1 MTHPLSRRSA
11 LLGAAAVAGL
21 ALWDRPAEAVGGTPA
36 GSTSTGRGPAGRAA
50 FDAAR
55 ERWVSLL
62 AGESYDTAHAD
73 KTKAVEGSANA
84 VLRKLEPSPGRPSLW
99 PDLPLD
105 DPRTGNFNRAY
116 NRMRTL
122 ALGWATPGTAM
133 YRDEQVA
140 ETAAGALDFLYEHAY
155 HEGLD
160 RRDSNWFWWEIG
172 VPRSLTDTCALLYDG
187 LPEDRLKRWLRP
199 VRRWCPDPERRVSHP
214 GVVETG
220 ANRAGKAMAVA
231 MRGLLTHDARL
242 VRRARDAVSDLLR
255 TTRGPGDGFRRD
267 GSFIQH
273 DVYPYNGSYG
283 VDYLESVAELIAMLA
298 HSPWEIPDIGNIY
311 GIVDRSFMPFIFD
324 GLMMDCVR
332 GRAVSRQG
340 HRDYHA
346 GQKAVEAIL
355 TLLEAA
361 PERHARRWRPL
372 VKGWLTRNRA
382 LPYDTLAPPA
392 SIAKARALLEDPS
405 VPVGPRMTGTYVFAD
420 MDRIVHRRPDWAYAI
435 AMSSERIGAAEAM
448 NRENLHGWY
457 TGDGM
462 TYLYTDDLTH
472 WNDDLWPTIDPYRL
486 PGTTVDTRR
495 RADLRHGGRR
505 LPPTPWAGGVALGGE
520 YGAAAMKLI
529 ADGSSLRAKKA
540 WFLLDDAVIA
550 LGTGI
555 TASDGRRIETVVEN
569 RNTHGA
575 HPPLSRGDGWVH
587 LCGVAGYALLDGA
600 DAKVIRERRTGRWR
614 DIDEG
619 ATTGGD
625 RTRVT
630 RHYTTILIDHGVD
643 PRKARYAY
651 AVLPGASA
659 AQTAAYGRRVEILA
673 NSGTVQAISR
683 DDLLAAVFWRAGTVE
698 TADGPL
704 SADGPCVLLARRDDE
719 RVRLAVSDPSRTADE
734 VKIGLP
740 WPVRSIEEG
749 DRGVR
754 KARRAVKVDVGGSR
768 GHARTAV
775 VRSEPRRRAEPH
787 LGGPRALKPI

>member
-1 MTHPLSRRSA
+1 MTYHLSRRSA
-11 LLGAAAVAGL
+11 LLGTTAVAGL
-21 ALWDRPAEAVGGTPA
+21 AAWERPAEAI
-36 GSTSTGRGPAGRAA
+36 GSAA

-62 AGESYDTAHAD
+62 AGGSYDAAYAD
-73 KTKAVEGSANA
+73 RTRAVEGSANA
-84 VLRKLEPSPGRPSLW
+84 VLRKLSPAPGRPSLW
-99 PDLPLD
+99 PDLPLG

-133 YRDEQVA
+133 HRDGRVA
-140 ETAAGALDFLYEHAY
+140 ETAAEALDFLYEHAY

-160 RRDSNWFWWEIG
+160 RRGSNWFWWEIG
-172 VPRSLTDTCALLYDG
+172 VPRALTDTCALLYDG
-187 LPEDRLKRWLRP
+187 LPPDRLKRWLRP
-199 VRRWCPDPERRVSHP
+199 LRRWCPDPERRISHP

-220 ANRAGKAMAVA
+220 ANRASKAMAVA

-242 VRRARDAVSDLLR
+242 VRRAKSAVSDLLR
-255 TTRGPGDGFRRD
+255 TTRGPGDGFYRD

-273 DVYPYNGSYG
+273 DVFPYTGSYG
-283 VDYLESVAELIAMLA
+283 VDYLESVAKLIVMLA
-298 HSPWEIPDIGNIY
+298 RSPWEISGVGKVYD
-311 GIVDRSFMPFIFD
+311 IVDRSFTPFIFD

-340 HRDYHA
+340 HRDYHS
-346 GQKAVEAIL
+346 GQKAVEAVL

-372 VKGWLTRNRA
+372 VKGWLTRNQA
-382 LPYDTLAPPA
+382 VPYATLAPLA
-392 SIAKARALLEDPS
+392 SVARAEALLRDAS
-405 VPVGPRMTGTYVFAD
+405 VPVGPRTTGTYVFAD
-420 MDRIVHRRPDWAYAI
+420 MDRVVHRRPAWAFAI

-505 LPPTPWAGGVALGGE
+505 LPPTPWAGGVALDGE

-529 ADGSSLRAKKA
+529 AGGSSLRAKKA

-555 TASDGRRIETVVEN
+555 AASDGRRVETVVEN
-569 RNTHGA
+569 RNTHAG

-587 LCGVAGYALLDGA
+587 LSGVAGYALLDGA
-600 DAKVIRERRTGRWR
+600 DPKVLREQRTGRWR
-614 DIDEG
+614 DIDKG

-625 RTRVT
+625 GTPVS

-659 AQTAAYGRRVEILA
+659 AQTAAYGGQVEVLA
-673 NSGTVQAISR
+673 NSGSVQAISR
-683 DDLLAAVFWRAGTVE
+683 GCLLAAVFWRAGTVRTE
-698 TADGPL
+698 DGPL
-704 SADGPCVLLARRDDE
+704 SADGPCTLLLRRDGE
-719 RVRLAVSDPSRTADE
+719 QVRLAVSDPSRTADE
-734 VKIGLP
+734 VKITLP
-740 WPVRSIEEG
+740 WAVKSVKDG

-754 KARRAVKVDVGGSR
+754 RAKKAVKVEVGGSR

-775 VRSEPRRRAEPH
+775 VRVRAPEPVRTPPPQFSVTARRS
-787 LGGPRALKPI
+787 